1 MVAHLSFPVSPDDT
15 RHRQNVTDNAE
26 MAKEAA
32 AVWEFLLHETAPF
45 MAEAVRVFGQRVLA
59 PDEQDRAPDSQAAAG
74 RRLLHLVFG
83 TRGAGQQLPEAL
95 ADLVADPD
103 SEQALARLTHHVDAT
118 LEADPG
124 MSAAAVQMLSAS
136 YRRRADAGEIQAL
149 ADLGDLLYW
158 DDPEGAGRRLR
169 NDHGALAARLALEG

>member
-1 MVAHLSFPVSPDDT
+1 
-15 RHRQNVTDNAE
+15 

-95 ADLVADPD
+95 ADLVADLG

-118 LEADPG
+118 LEARSRHVRGRGADALRQLPE
-124 MSAAAVQMLSAS
+124 
-136 YRRRADAGEIQAL
+136 RADAGEIQAL

-169 NDHGALAARLALEG
+169 NDHGALAGRLALEG